1 MNYEE
6 DIKIDE
12 TALDV
17 EWLGQP
23 KLMLRYAQHAAKM
36 RMETDI
42 AKEKLDI
49 MRAELDKE
57 VRMNPDS
64 FDIAKITEATVL
76 AAIISDSRYQKANKA
91 YLEAK
96 YESDI
101 AQSAV
106 RAFDARKDALENLV
120 RLHGQQYFAGP
131 KMPRDLSFEVRQ
143 AESTRSANSAIK
155 SRMARK
161 TRREDDDN

>member
-1 MNYEE
+1 MNYEQ

-17 EWLGQP
+17 EWLDQP
-23 KLMLRYAQHAAKM
+23 RLMFYYAQHAAKM

-49 MRAELDKE
+49 VRAEIDKE
-57 VRMNPDS
+57 VRMNPED
-64 FDIAKITEATVL
+64 FDIAKITEATVQ
-76 AAIISDSRYQKANKA
+76 AAIISDSRYRAANKA

-101 AQSAV
+101 ASSAV
-106 RAFDARKDALENLV
+106 RAMDARKDALENLV

-143 AESTRSANSAIK
+143 AQETKAANSSVRM
-155 SRMARK
+155 SRK
-161 TRREDDDN
+161 RRRVEDDGE